1 VHPRLRRRASLPSQ
15 TMTATAATRVLN
27 TDTPPLVEL
36 AVELGSGIRCWNRRA
51 RREARRHRESLSRGM
66 SSVGDATRAEGKL
79 GAVISSVDH
88 YLQARERLIVELH
101 AERGRSPRAIADL
114 ARMNHQAIANVIE
127 RATGERP

>member
-1 VHPRLRRRASLPSQ
+1 
-15 TMTATAATRVLN
+15 
-27 TDTPPLVEL
+27 
-36 AVELGSGIRCWNRRA
+36 
-51 RREARRHRESLSRGM
+51 M

-114 ARMNHQAIANVIE
+114 ARMSHQAIANVIE